1 MNWQDMF
8 TPETAT
14 PEDEALEAQYNAD
27 AERAQFM
34 ARINEL
40 HADLQSEQTWAEH
53 YFKELTQLER
63 AHENASAE
71 AVDAI
76 KRAEEA
82 ERELQILRERIANL
96 ALEGAL
102 VDGER
107 RKQWYLER
115 IMVECGAPV
124 QAWHKRHQWQVGIAP

>member
-14 PEDEALEAQYNAD
+14 PEDEALEAQYNK
-27 AERAQFM
+27 EY
-34 ARINEL
+34 
-40 HADLQSEQTWAEH
+40 DLI
-53 YFKELTQLER
+53 R
-63 AHENASAE
+63 
-71 AVDAI
+71 
-76 KRAEEA
+76 RAEEA
-82 ERELQILRERIANL
+82 ERELADLRERIANL

-107 RKQWYLER
+107 RKQGYLER